1 MTEQEFAEGIYFLE
15 IAYNKKYTAPQKQ
28 VMYLALKDL
37 SYEKYEKCIKKVL
50 QNHKYNILPNIAD
63 IYQYAVTTEDEKVI
77 LIAKVRSQIQKAV
90 TKSYANVICDEPLT
104 HKVIELLGGLSF
116 LGTTTLENF
125 NIILNTKVDNLVKS
139 LCDVKF
145 KELDIIL
152 GRSETGSLYL
162 IGDNKKI
169 KRWIN
174 RYIAL
179 NKEMVAPKKR
189 TIQLLTENMMIEDKT
204 LKLIDE
210 TRLKLL
216 GGVQN

>member
-15 IAYNKKYTAPQKQ
+15 IAYNKKYTGPQKQ

-37 SYEKYEKCIKKVL
+37 SYEKYEKCIQKVL
-50 QNHKYNILPNIAD
+50 QNHKYNILPNTAD
-63 IYQYAVTTEDEKVI
+63 IYQYSILTEDEKTV
-77 LIAKVRSQIQKAV
+77 LGAKIKNQIQKAAI
-90 TKSYANVICDEPLT
+90 KSYANVICDDPLT
-104 HKVIELLGGLSF
+104 HKIIELLGGLSY
-116 LGTTTLENF
+116 LGQTTQENF

-139 LCDVKF
+139 LCNTKF

-152 GRSETGSLYL
+152 GRSETDSLYL

-174 RYIAL
+174 RYITL
-179 NKEMVAPKKR
+179 NQEKVSSEPRVIR
-189 TIQLLTENMMIEDKT
+189 LLNENMLLEDKT

-210 TRLKLL
+210 TRVKLL